1 MEQHLLI
8 PAGETPLAA
17 ILHIPDHVEKV
28 NLPLIVICHGFI
40 GSKTGVNRLF
50 VKAARQF
57 CEQNFAVIRF
67 DYRGAGES
75 EGTYGENTFQSFVD
89 QTHSV
94 INFAQTL
101 DFVDKRKIILLG
113 HSLGGA
119 VAVLTASRDRRVHNL
134 ALWAPVLYPKS
145 DILRIVGNY
154 VYREALSLGRV
165 DYEGYLFSRTYFES
179 LSDVKPS
186 QDLLKF
192 RGNVFVAHGTDD
204 DQIPYEYTQQYAE
217 LFNVRSDGHVNHVLI
232 EGADHTFSS
241 YAATTELVA
250 KTLKWCH
257 ANLDPSTRWSDWTI

>member
-8 PAGETPLAA
+8 PAGESPLAA
-17 ILHIPDHVEKV
+17 ILHIPEHAERYG
-28 NLPLIVICHGFI
+28 LPLIIICHGFI

-75 EGTYGENTFQSFVD
+75 TGSYGENTFPSFVE
-89 QTHSV
+89 QTQSV
-94 INFAQTL
+94 IDYAETL

-119 VAVLTASRDRRVHNL
+119 VAVLTASRDARVNNL

-154 VYREALSLGRV
+154 IYREALATGHA
-165 DYEGYLFSRTYFES
+165 DYEGYLFSRAYFES
-179 LSDVKPS
+179 LADLKPS
-186 QDLLKF
+186 EDLLKF
-192 RGNVFVAHGTDD
+192 RGNVFIAHGTYDD
-204 DQIPYEYTQQYAE
+204 EIPYQYSQ
-217 LFNVRSDGHVNHVLI
+217 LFETRLKGHVKHLLI
-232 EGADHTFSS
+232 EKADHTFSS
-241 YAATTELVA
+241 YAATSEVVS

-257 ANLDPSTRWSDWTI
+257 ANLDPTTKWSDWTI